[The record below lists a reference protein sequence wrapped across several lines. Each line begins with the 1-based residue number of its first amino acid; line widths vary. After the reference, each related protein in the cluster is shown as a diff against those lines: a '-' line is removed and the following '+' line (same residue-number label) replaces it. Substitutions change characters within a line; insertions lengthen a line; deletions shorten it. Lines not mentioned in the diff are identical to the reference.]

1 MGMSRFQRAGAIGL
15 IGLSAVFM
23 SACSSISQTNADLF
37 KGNNEMQTRV
47 SGLQQGMSLAEVSS
61 ALQVKSDKF
70 YKLDRAAL
78 LRAQFGAEPRISVD
92 SDRLQE
98 IGAEL
103 SRTEGYELSYKDI
116 TKSWYFSNFGTKIK
130 NTVEGEEMKV
140 VFIFKDG
147 KLTETVTSG
156 GQVNDVDRDSIVPR
170 PADLVKLTRGL

>member
-1 MGMSRFQRAGAIGL
+1 MGMTRLQRAGAISV

-37 KGNNEMQTRV
+37 SGIQEIQTRV
-47 SGLQQGMSLAEVSS
+47 GGLQHGMSLSEVSAS
-61 ALQVKSDKF
+61 LNVNLDDF

-78 LRAQFGAEPRISVD
+78 LRAQYGAEPRINVD
-92 SDRLQE
+92 SDRLQD

-116 TKSWYFSNFGTKIK
+116 TKSWCFSNFGTKIK

-147 KLTETVTSG
+147 KLAETVTSG
-156 GQVNDVDRDSIVPR
+156 GKVNDVDRDSVIPR
-170 PADLVKLTRGL
+170 PEEMIKLGRSL